1 MARKKP
7 PAGTRAKMQR
17 GFAILAL
24 LALLAAVVV
33 VAVLDRRVTQQFE
46 GRRWTL
52 PARVYAQPLELY
64 AGQALSA
71 QRFEQELRRL
81 GYIER
86 APVNRPG
93 TFRRKGGR
101 VEVYVREFRFSD
113 EKQSAQQ
120 LRVAFDG
127 DAIASLADAQG
138 GEVPVFR
145 LDPLLI
151 GSIFPIHGED
161 RIVVAPEEVPPLLPS
176 ALKAVEDRKFDTHHG
191 VNPLAILRALFVN
204 VRAGQVE
211 QGGST
216 LTQQL
221 VKSYFLDSRRT
232 IRRKAEEAI
241 MAFILESRFEKA
253 DIMNA
258 YINEIYLG
266 QDGKRAV
273 HGFGLASQFYFGKP
287 LRELN
292 LQEIALM
299 VAIVRGPSYYDP
311 RRHPERA
318 LERRNLVLK
327 VLVDQ
332 DVVKQADADRA
343 SQAPLGITDNAGRSA
358 NYFPAFLDLV
368 RRQLRE
374 DYEEQDLTEAGL
386 TVFST
391 LDPLLQEKAE
401 VALSAE
407 LEAQDKSGRKAARG
421 LEGAL
426 VVTTPQTGEV
436 IAVVGGRRASFDGFN
451 RALDMRRPIGSLAKP
466 MVYLAALE
474 TGRYTPASLV
484 DDEPVEIKLPNGD
497 LWKPGNYDRKVHG
510 RVTLLRALT
519 QSYNLATVNLGMDVG
534 LSRVTKAY
542 LQLGLDEAPPKYPS
556 VLLGTAQLNPVEVAQ
571 MYNTLANGGF
581 RSPLRSVRAVIDEQG
596 KPLKAPEL
604 EVAEAAPGAAVY
616 TLDRMLIQ
624 VFERGT
630 ARMARKQLPAGLVV
644 AGKTGTSNDYRDSW
658 FAGFSGGHL
667 IVVWMGHDDN
677 TPTGLTGSSGALQ
690 AWTRLM
696 ASIDTVSFEPMT
708 PEDVDDRWM
717 DYYSGRETSPY
728 CSGSA
733 VLMPFAPGTLLLPS
747 EGCLSEPGPD
757 GGFITTEPGAPGATD
772 GTFGAPEGN
781 PEPAGAVPPSRPA
794 TSPAP

>member
-1 MARKKP
+1 MARKIS
-7 PAGTRAKMQR
+7 AGARKKLQR
-17 GFAILAL
+17 GFAVLAL
-24 LALLAAVVV
+24 LGLLVAIVV
-33 VAVLDRRVTQQFE
+33 VAVLDRRVTAQFE

-64 AGQALSA
+64 VGQTLSSA
-71 QRFEQELRRL
+71 RFAQELARL
-81 GYIER
+81 GYIPQV
-86 APVNRPG
+86 PVDRPG
-93 TFRRKGGR
+93 TFKRKGDR
-101 VEVYVREFRFSD
+101 VDVYVRAFRFSD
-113 EKQSAQQ
+113 ELQAAQR
-120 LRVAFDG
+120 LRIGFAG
-127 DAIASLADAQG
+127 ETITTLADDQG
-138 GEVPVFR
+138 ADLPVYR

-161 RIVVAPEEVPPLLPS
+161 RIVVSPDQVPALLPA

-232 IRRKAEEAI
+232 IRRKVEEAI

-266 QDGKRAV
+266 QDGRRAV

-287 LRELN
+287 LGELN
-292 LQEIALM
+292 LQEVALM

-311 RRHPERA
+311 RRHAERA

-332 DVVKQADADRA
+332 GVVEQSDADRA
-343 SQAPLGITDNAGRSA
+343 ARTPLGITDNAGRSA

-374 DYEEQDLTEAGL
+374 DYPESELTEQGL
-386 TVFST
+386 TVFTT

-401 VALSAE
+401 DALSAE
-407 LEAQDKSGRKAARG
+407 LEQQDKSGRKAARG
-421 LEGAL
+421 LEGSL
-426 VVTTPQTGEV
+426 VVTTPQTGEIV
-436 IAVVGGRRASFDGFN
+436 AVVGGRRASFDGFN
-451 RALDMRRPIGSLAKP
+451 RALDMERPIGSLAKP
-466 MVYLAALE
+466 LVYLAALE
-474 TGRYTPASLV
+474 SGRYTPASTV
-484 DDEPVEIKLPNGD
+484 VDEPVTLKLDNGD
-497 LWKPGNYDRKVHG
+497 LWKPGNYDRKIHG
-510 RVTLLRALT
+510 YVTMVRALT
-519 QSYNLATVNLGMDVG
+519 QSYNLATVNLGLDVG
-534 LSRVTKAY
+534 LGPVTKTY
-542 LQLGLDEAPPKYPS
+542 VQLGLEDAPPRYPS
-556 VLLGTAQLNPVEVAQ
+556 ILLGAAQLNPVEVAQ
-571 MYNTLANGGF
+571 LYNTLANGGF
-581 RSPLRSVRAVIDEQG
+581 RSPLRAVRSVIDAEG

-604 EVAEAAPGAAVY
+604 ELTEAAPAEAVY
-616 TLDRMLIQ
+616 TLNRMLIE
-624 VFERGT
+624 VFNRGT
-630 ARMARKQLPAGLVV
+630 ARSALRSLPPGLVV

-677 TPTGLTGSSGALQ
+677 TPTGLTGTTGALQ

-696 ASIDTVSFEPMT
+696 ASISTNSFEPLM
-708 PEDVDDRWM
+708 PEGVEDRWI
-717 DYYSGRETSPY
+717 DYYTGLETSPY
-728 CSGSA
+728 CRGLA
-733 VLMPFAPGTLLLPS
+733 LPFPNDMALAPSPICPPGTTEEEAALIMMVTDPAAAAS
-747 EGCLSEPGPD
+747 DTVAAPAD
-757 GGFITTEPGAPGATD
+757 GVPNP
-772 GTFGAPEGN
+772 
-781 PEPAGAVPPSRPA
+781 PEP
-794 TSPAP
+794 